1 MPTSKTTFRWTR
13 AHSVNIEFLDR
24 QHERLFDTV
33 NELHQALRSG
43 RGNSAIYPV
52 LVHLVDYARQH
63 FEAEELLMEK
73 HGFRGLPAH
82 KAEHAMFRRKL
93 AAFLRAHK
101 SGKAGVPVS
110 LIFFMQTWLKEHIL
124 TVDQQYSSFL
134 NERGVR

>member
-1 MPTSKTTFRWTR
+1 
-13 AHSVNIEFLDR
+13 
-24 QHERLFDTV
+24 
-33 NELHQALRSG
+33 
-43 RGNSAIYPV
+43 
-52 LVHLVDYARQH
+52 
-63 FEAEELLMEK
+63 MEK